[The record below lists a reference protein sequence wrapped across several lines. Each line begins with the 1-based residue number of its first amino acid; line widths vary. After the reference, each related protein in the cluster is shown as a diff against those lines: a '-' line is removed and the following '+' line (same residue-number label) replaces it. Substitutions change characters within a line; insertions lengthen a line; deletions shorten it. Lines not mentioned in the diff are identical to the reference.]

1 MGGEAEEKRDVPPL
15 QELRDCLLDRAQP
28 IAKRTHSAFFLR
40 TLGTA
45 EAVGAVG
52 EGAIESRIL

>member
-1 MGGEAEEKRDVPPL
+1 MK
-15 QELRDCLLDRAQP
+15 ELRDCLLDRTQP

-40 TLGTA
+40 TLGTD

-52 EGAIESRIL
+52 EGDISRVL